1 VPASGSFRVERLAQQ
16 LIALLGDRMV
26 DALRPR
32 LREVAVRHFDW
43 RVRAA
48 AMERAYPFWQGC
60 STRFARGL
68 EPPCQ
73 SPPAPA
79 DTQTP

>member
-32 LREVAVRHFDW
+32 LREVAVRHFEW

-48 AMERAYPFWQGC
+48 AMERAYA
-60 STRFARGL
+60 RFT
-68 EPPCQ
+68 
-73 SPPAPA
+73 APA
-79 DTQTP
+79 ARVAVG

>member
-1 VPASGSFRVERLAQQ
+1 
-16 LIALLGDRMV
+16 V

-48 AMERAYPFWQGC
+48 AMERAYA
-60 STRFARGL
+60 RFT
-68 EPPCQ
+68 
-73 SPPAPA
+73 APA
-79 DTQTP
+79 ARVAVG